1 MISYYSGCQK
11 NVPLFERFFLQPLIP
26 TFGISELIFEKRY
39 KNGGGDP
46 MTTESLKQR
55 LAAPRNLRRAM
66 FYFRLSIVFAIVVII
81 AFWLDFWI
89 RGELGMSKKI
99 VMFAQGEWGRG
110 VSWKG
115 FLLTIILAVSPVPI
129 LAYLGIIQL
138 EALLGV

>member
-1 MISYYSGCQK
+1 
-11 NVPLFERFFLQPLIP
+11 
-26 TFGISELIFEKRY
+26 
-39 KNGGGDP
+39 

-55 LAAPRNLRRAM
+55 LAAPLNLRRAM

-89 RGELGMSKKI
+89 RGELGMSKKF

-115 FLLTIILAVSPVPI
+115 FLLTIILAVSPVPV
-129 LAYLGIIQL
+129 LAYMGIIQL